1 MSFSRVK
8 IAARLRPPIPGE
20 QHDNAIRVLRQDR
33 EGQSNSA
40 IVVDN
45 PRDPSQTFNY
55 PFSSCYGEFSS
66 QEEIFER
73 DVKPLIDLAFSGMTV
88 TIFAYGVTS
97 SGKTHTMQGSAEQP
111 GIIPRAVQEIFNR
124 TVSQHVGASIAASYM
139 EIYKDEVYDLL
150 GDRESAAKLPVRENE
165 HGKVF
170 VANLSTIPLD
180 TLDDFETAF
189 SQANKQR
196 SVGSTNLNSVSS
208 RSHAILTLHVTV
220 TDPLQNRTLSGK
232 LNLVDLAGSENNKLT
247 GNDSSRM
254 AESAAI
260 NKSLSVLGQ
269 VVHALNQGASR
280 IPYRNSKL
288 TRILQDA
295 LGGNSVGLL
304 ICNLAPGTKFRQDTL
319 NTLNFAVRTKNI
331 QNKPLVN
338 QQANATAGPSSV
350 TIPPPAARSIPAPAH
365 TSRIAGPRP
374 SRVPRMSNAG
384 AGPRPSL
391 AFSNIPPPA
400 VKRESLPPPAP
411 VMPAHLTE
419 EEINARIAKAVEL
432 EVARRLEEREEAARK
447 ERSMSVLHEEHGSAS
462 AGSLHSLPPGLLS
475 PLLKKQRHSADDE
488 LKQRLEELESK
499 FERGDKDKRMSDV
512 LLSPLSRKKTGRAYV
527 ALARAHT
534 QKNNLQ
540 VALEL
545 YRKAETYVPDNVKLK
560 ERIIEI
566 EWAIKNDRP
575 FAPSPKKP
583 RRGPSRRAKGGS
595 SKHRPA
601 PDAGSDDD
609 APDSGKENE
618 GYADAEDKEEGGSA
632 KRRRRHVKSEERER
646 EPGTP
651 PKRRRLV
658 KFEDAYA

>member
-365 TSRIAGPRP
+365 ASRIAGPRP

-391 AFSNIPPPA
+391 AFSSIPPPA

-462 AGSLHSLPPGLLS
+462 AGSLQSLPPGLLS

-583 RRGPSRRAKGGS
+583 RRGPSRRAKSGS

-601 PDAGSDDD
+601 PDADEDDD
-609 APDSGKENE
+609 AADSGKENE

-632 KRRRRHVKSEERER
+632 KRRRRHVKSEEREP